1 MRRMLGAYVAG
12 VLALAGVLVAAPAS
26 AEDEP
31 PQVQIVDAPSQ
42 IPIDAKPRLIGAIV
56 VPSPS
61 EEQVVLYEW
70 DVDGDGFDDGTNNAI
85 IWNPAEHDI
94 GTFTIKVRA
103 TVDGVPT
110 DVATASIEVINQFE
124 VSLGVPVTVTTG
136 EKAFIGATVK
146 NFPWDSIRSYAWDLD
161 DDGQFDDVTGSTT
174 EYVEPSWS
182 TPGTYTIRVEVTHN
196 QLAGLPATAS
206 TTVTVIPRV
215 TLTNAGVTGTAR
227 AGYVLTST
235 GAAPT
240 PSDAVRTWVW
250 LREGVPITGATGP
263 AYRLTTSDAG
273 RRIAVRI
280 GASRDGWGPAL
291 PKTSPTVAVRA
302 LNLTRPT
309 VTGIARVGRKLT
321 GARGTWA
328 QLGHTFSYRW
338 LRDGRA
344 ITGAT
349 RTTYTTT
356 RADRG
361 HLITFQVT
369 AKRTGF
375 PTVTAKS
382 VARRIS

>member
-12 VLALAGVLVAAPAS
+12 VVALAGVLVAPAAS
-26 AEDEP
+26 AEDDP

-42 IPIDAKPRLIGAIV
+42 IPIDAKPRLIGAIL

-61 EEQVVLYEW
+61 EEQAVLYEW

-110 DVATASIEVINQFE
+110 DVATAIIEVINQFE

-182 TPGTYTIRVEVTHN
+182 TPGTYTIRVAVTHS
-196 QLAGLPATAS
+196 QLAGSPATAS

-215 TLTNAGVTGTAR
+215 SLTSPGISGTLR
-227 AGYVLTST
+227 AGYLLTAT
-235 GAAPT
+235 GATPT
-240 PSDAVRTWVW
+240 PSDAVRTRTW
-250 LREGVPITGATGP
+250 LRDGTPIAAATGP
-263 AYRLTTSDAG
+263 TYKLTTSDSG
-273 RRIAVRI
+273 RRISVRVD
-280 GASRDGWGPAL
+280 AAKDGWGDAVPVT
-291 PKTSPTVAVRA
+291 KTVNVAAACVV
-302 LNLTRPT
+302 RPT
-309 VTGIARVGRKLT
+309 FTGTTRVGRRLT
-321 GARGTWA
+321 GSKGTWRA
-328 QLGHTFSYRW
+328 PSHTFSYRW

-369 AKRTGF
+369 ARRTGF